1 MLNKINDNIR
11 KAKRT
16 LRLLNYTTT
25 LKNTLVFNRIV
36 TYDLQN
42 ACWAIGPPGYS
53 KTHRKQ
59 GHLHVLLQVG
69 SSVTYS
75 GDAVRIS
82 NDESVLHKV

>member
-16 LRLLNYTTT
+16 LRLLNYTST
-25 LKNTLVFNRIV
+25 LKNTLVFHR
-36 TYDLQN
+36 TGTCDLQN
-42 ACWAIGPPGYS
+42 TCWAIGPPGYG

-59 GHLHVLLQVG
+59 GHIQVLLQVV
-69 SSVTYS
+69 SCVAYI

-82 NDESVLHKV
+82 NVESVLHKV

>member
-1 MLNKINDNIR
+1 MNKINDNIR
-11 KAKRT
+11 KEKRT
-16 LRLLNYTTT
+16 PRLLNYTST
-25 LKNTLVFNRIV
+25 LKNTLVFERIV

-53 KTHRKQ
+53 KTHRKRQ

-69 SSVTYS
+69 SSVTYI

>member
-1 MLNKINDNIR
+1 MR

-16 LRLLNYTTT
+16 LRLLNYTST
-25 LKNTLVFNRIV
+25 LKNTLVFYRIG

-42 ACWAIGPPGYS
+42 TCREIGPPGYG

-59 GHLHVLLQVG
+59 GHLHGLLQVG
-69 SSVTYS
+69 SCVTYI
-75 GDAVRIS
+75 GDAVRTS